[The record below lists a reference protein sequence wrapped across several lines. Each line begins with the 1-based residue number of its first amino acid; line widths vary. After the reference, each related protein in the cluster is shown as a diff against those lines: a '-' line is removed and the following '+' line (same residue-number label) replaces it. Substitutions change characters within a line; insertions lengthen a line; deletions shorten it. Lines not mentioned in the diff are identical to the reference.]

1 MSLLLIACFLNG
13 LEIRDY
19 LG

>member
-1 MSLLLIACFLNG
+1 MSFLIIPCFLNG